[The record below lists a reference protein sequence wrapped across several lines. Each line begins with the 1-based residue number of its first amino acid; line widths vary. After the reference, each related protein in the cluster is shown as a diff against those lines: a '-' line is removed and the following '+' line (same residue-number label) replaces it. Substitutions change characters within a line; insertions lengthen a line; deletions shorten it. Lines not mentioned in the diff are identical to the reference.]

1 MPDEWTSGWND
12 DQGGADGAPGPVT
25 AVAVPTVLVAD
36 AADPADPADPAD
48 GTSLEDEDAHRVAVD
63 LVDALLD
70 DVELALARLDD
81 GTYGRCE
88 SCGSAIADAELADDP
103 LGRACVP
110 CGAAMAQP
118 PVV

>member
-36 AADPADPADPAD
+36 AADPAD

-103 LGRACVP
+103 LGRACAP